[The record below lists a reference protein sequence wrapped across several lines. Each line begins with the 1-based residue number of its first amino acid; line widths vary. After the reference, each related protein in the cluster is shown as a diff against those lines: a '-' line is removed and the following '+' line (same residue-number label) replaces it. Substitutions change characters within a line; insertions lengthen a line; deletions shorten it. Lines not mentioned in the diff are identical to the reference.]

1 MNDAVPEPIFARHE
15 TFHPRYLWLKK
26 AYDGVSRDPLA
37 FRSKDAIV
45 RFGVGKN
52 MVNAIKFWSLAFKI
66 TESTKMGVAPT
77 KFGDKIFGKDGLDPY
92 LERAETL
99 WVLHWSLFAPPCSVP
114 VWWIVLNEITGTVVE
129 PGHVLDVVQACV
141 RNNPQWKSPSEG
153 SVKRDMD
160 VFLHMYTTKKDRLG
174 IEEYLDCPFRG
185 MSLVRYT
192 DNKHLR
198 FTFGPKAGLTPLVVA
213 FACVDFAR
221 RTGEADGISLARLAV
236 EPGGVGNTFKLNER
250 DIIKYL
256 EDACADTKHISLDNI
271 NGAQHLKFD
280 RECVDSLLECV
291 YGADAYKHAGK
302 TAGRY
307 GAIR

>member
-66 TESTKMGVAPT
+66 TKTIDKGLTSTE
-77 KFGDKIFGKDGLDPY
+77 FGDKIFGEDGLDPY

-129 PGHVLDVVQACV
+129 PGYVLDMVQARV

-160 VFLHMYTTKKDRLG
+160 VFLHMYTTKKDKLG

-185 MSLVRYT
+185 MSLVKYT
-192 DNKHLR
+192 DNKSLR
-198 FTFGPKAGLTPLVVA
+198 FTFGPKAGLTPQVVA
-213 FACVDFAR
+213 FACVDFACR
-221 RTGEADGISLARLAV
+221 IGAANSISLARLAV

-256 EDACADTKHISLDNI
+256 EDACTSTRHISLDNI
-271 NGAQHLKFD
+271 NGAQHLVFD
-280 RECVDSLLECV
+280 RECVDALLAGV
-291 YGADAYKHAGK
+291 YNADTYKHADK